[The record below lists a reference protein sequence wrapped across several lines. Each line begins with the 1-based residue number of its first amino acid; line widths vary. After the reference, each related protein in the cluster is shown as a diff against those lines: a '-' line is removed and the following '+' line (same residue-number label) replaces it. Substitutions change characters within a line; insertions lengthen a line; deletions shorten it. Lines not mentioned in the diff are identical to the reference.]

1 MNKLFSTI
9 MSVCLACNVQAT
21 DLFKT
26 SQDIALRAP
35 SVPLITSDTYLAI
48 WSPYNELNEGN
59 TEHWTAATHPLLG
72 ALRVDGK
79 VYRFMGKDKLN
90 LETIL
95 PMTNTE
101 RWEAKFTMSQPA
113 ANWIQPQFDDSG
125 WTKGKAAFGTKD
137 MKRIGTEW
145 NTEDIW
151 VRRSFNLN
159 QDLTNDIIYLRYSHD
174 DVFELYL
181 NGENWWQPIIPGM
194 TMLPSNYPHQLKP
207 GSVKE
212 QTLLQHTVTTQPA
225 EHTLISACSVRT
237 NSSAT
242 SKEAAIQKSVDV
254 LPTQTYYTFT
264 CGPVELDLVFT
275 APLLME
281 DLDLISTPINYIS
294 YRVRSLDKKQHDVQV
309 YIETTPQLAVHE
321 PSQPTISEKIS
332 KTEWITSRQVP
343 STSLT

>member
-151 VRRSFNLN
+151 VRRSFNLD

-174 DVFELYL
+174 DVF
-181 NGENWWQPIIPGM
+181 P
-194 TMLPSNYPHQLKP
+194 
-207 GSVKE
+207 
-212 QTLLQHTVTTQPA
+212 
-225 EHTLISACSVRT
+225 
-237 NSSAT
+237 
-242 SKEAAIQKSVDV
+242 KS
-254 LPTQTYYTFT
+254 
-264 CGPVELDLVFT
+264 
-275 APLLME
+275 
-281 DLDLISTPINYIS
+281 
-294 YRVRSLDKKQHDVQV
+294 
-309 YIETTPQLAVHE
+309 
-321 PSQPTISEKIS
+321 
-332 KTEWITSRQVP
+332 
-343 STSLT
+343 

>member
-79 VYRFMGKDKLN
+79 VYRFMGK
-90 LETIL
+90 
-95 PMTNTE
+95 
-101 RWEAKFTMSQPA
+101 
-113 ANWIQPQFDDSG
+113 
-125 WTKGKAAFGTKD
+125 
-137 MKRIGTEW
+137 
-145 NTEDIW
+145 
-151 VRRSFNLN
+151 
-159 QDLTNDIIYLRYSHD
+159 
-174 DVFELYL
+174 
-181 NGENWWQPIIPGM
+181 
-194 TMLPSNYPHQLKP
+194 
-207 GSVKE
+207 E

-242 SKEAAIQKSVDV
+242 SRK
-254 LPTQTYYTFT
+254 
-264 CGPVELDLVFT
+264 
-275 APLLME
+275 LL
-281 DLDLISTPINYIS
+281 S
-294 YRVRSLDKKQHDVQV
+294 RSLSMYYRHR
-309 YIETTPQLAVHE
+309 
-321 PSQPTISEKIS
+321 PTIHSPAV
-332 KTEWITSRQVP
+332 R
-343 STSLT
+343 

>member
-1 MNKLFSTI
+1 

-113 ANWIQPQFDDSG
+113 ANWIQPQFDDPG

-159 QDLTNDIIYLRYSHD
+159 QDLTNDIIYLRYSHAAPHSW
-174 DVFELYL
+174 E
-181 NGENWWQPIIPGM
+181 PGGGWASR
-194 TMLPSNYPHQLKP
+194 PRPP
-207 GSVKE
+207 GRACCP
-212 QTLLQHTVTTQPA
+212 PA
-225 EHTLISACSVRT
+225 RPA
-237 NSSAT
+237 
-242 SKEAAIQKSVDV
+242 
-254 LPTQTYYTFT
+254 
-264 CGPVELDLVFT
+264 G
-275 APLLME
+275 
-281 DLDLISTPINYIS
+281 
-294 YRVRSLDKKQHDVQV
+294 
-309 YIETTPQLAVHE
+309 
-321 PSQPTISEKIS
+321 
-332 KTEWITSRQVP
+332 
-343 STSLT
+343 

>member
-101 RWEAKFTMSQPA
+101 RWEARFNMS
-113 ANWIQPQFDDSG
+113 
-125 WTKGKAAFGTKD
+125 
-137 MKRIGTEW
+137 
-145 NTEDIW
+145 
-151 VRRSFNLN
+151 
-159 QDLTNDIIYLRYSHD
+159 
-174 DVFELYL
+174 
-181 NGENWWQPIIPGM
+181 
-194 TMLPSNYPHQLKP
+194 
-207 GSVKE
+207 
-212 QTLLQHTVTTQPA
+212 
-225 EHTLISACSVRT
+225 
-237 NSSAT
+237 
-242 SKEAAIQKSVDV
+242 
-254 LPTQTYYTFT
+254 
-264 CGPVELDLVFT
+264 
-275 APLLME
+275 
-281 DLDLISTPINYIS
+281 
-294 YRVRSLDKKQHDVQV
+294 
-309 YIETTPQLAVHE
+309 
-321 PSQPTISEKIS
+321 
-332 KTEWITSRQVP
+332 
-343 STSLT
+343 

>member
-207 GSVKE
+207 SSVKE

-242 SKEAAIQKSVDV
+242 SRKS
-254 LPTQTYYTFT
+254 L
-264 CGPVELDLVFT
+264 
-275 APLLME
+275 
-281 DLDLISTPINYIS
+281 S
-294 YRVRSLDKKQHDVQV
+294 RSLSMYYRHR
-309 YIETTPQLAVHE
+309 
-321 PSQPTISEKIS
+321 PTIHSPAV
-332 KTEWITSRQVP
+332 R
-343 STSLT
+343 

>member
-35 SVPLITSDTYLAI
+35 SVPLITPDTYLAI

-79 VYRFMGKDKLN
+79 VLPFHGQGQAKPRNNPSDDKAPNVGKQSS
-90 LETIL
+90 
-95 PMTNTE
+95 
-101 RWEAKFTMSQPA
+101 RMSQPA

-145 NTEDIW
+145 NTEEHLGTPFS
-151 VRRSFNLN
+151 VNLN

-181 NGENWWQPIIPGM
+181 NGEKLVATDYSWNDD
-194 TMLPSNYPHQLKP
+194 
-207 GSVKE
+207 
-212 QTLLQHTVTTQPA
+212 VTI
-225 EHTLISACSVRT
+225 ELSA
-237 NSSAT
+237 SA
-242 SKEAAIQKSVDV
+242 KAR
-254 LPTQTYYTFT
+254 
-264 CGPVELDLVFT
+264 
-275 APLLME
+275 AP
-281 DLDLISTPINYIS
+281 
-294 YRVRSLDKKQHDVQV
+294 
-309 YIETTPQLAVHE
+309 
-321 PSQPTISEKIS
+321 
-332 KTEWITSRQVP
+332 
-343 STSLT
+343 